1 MMLIEETTVPDAV
14 LPVEE
19 FKAHLR
25 LGTGF
30 GQDTAQ
36 DEVLNGFLRAAIAA
50 IESRTGKI
58 LMTRPFSWSLTFW
71 RDRDSQVLPVAP
83 ISVVTRLTMV
93 ARDGSDTEVETTQYW
108 LERDSQRPRLRSVG
122 ACLPVIPQGGSA
134 VIGFEAGY
142 GPAWLDLP
150 ADMRQAVLL
159 LASHYYEYR
168 DETSLSDGCMPFG
181 VSSLIERYKVLRMG
195 PGAVR

>member
-1 MMLIEETTVPDAV
+1 MMLIEETTVPDTA

-25 LGTGF
+25 LGTSF

-36 DEVLNGFLRAAIAA
+36 DEVLAGFLRAAMAA

-71 RDRDSQVLPVAP
+71 RDRDTQVLPVAP
-83 ISVVTRLTMV
+83 ISGLTRLLVV
-93 ARDGSDTEVETTQYW
+93 ARDGTTTQVDASQYW
-108 LERDSQRPRLRSVG
+108 LERDSQRPRVRAVG
-122 ACLPVIPQGGSA
+122 ACLPMIPQGGSA
-134 VIGFEAGY
+134 VFEFEAGY
-142 GPAWLDLP
+142 GAAWVDLP

-159 LASHYYEYR
+159 LAAHYYEYR
-168 DETSLSDGCMPFG
+168 DETAVSDGSMPFG